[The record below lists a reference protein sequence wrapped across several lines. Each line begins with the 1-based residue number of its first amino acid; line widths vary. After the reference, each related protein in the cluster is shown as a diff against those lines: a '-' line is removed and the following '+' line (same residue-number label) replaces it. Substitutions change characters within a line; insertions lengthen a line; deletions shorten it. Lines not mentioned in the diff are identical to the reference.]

1 MSRPSELG
9 ATAGLRLDHEKLLD
23 DCSAILGQVAKDAER
38 LRAKL
43 ANVPW
48 DFVNTAGQGYLE
60 RARTD
65 LAKAEGSLLEARQQL
80 EQQRARARNG

>member
-9 ATAGLRLDHEKLLD
+9 PTGLRLDHDKLLD
-23 DCSAILGQVAKDAER
+23 DCSAILKQVGKDSDR

-48 DFVNTAGQGYLE
+48 DIVNTAGQGYLE
-60 RARTD
+60 KARTN
-65 LAKAEGSLLEARQQL
+65 LMLAEGSLLEARKQL
-80 EQQRARARNG
+80 EHQRDRARNG

>member
-9 ATAGLRLDHEKLLD
+9 VTSLRLDHDKLLD
-23 DCSAILGQVAKDAER
+23 DCSAILNQVRKDAER

-48 DFVNTAGQGYLE
+48 DFVNEAGQGYLE
-60 RARTD
+60 KARTN
-65 LAKAEGSLLEARQQL
+65 LVLAEGSLLEATKQL
-80 EQQRARARNG
+80 EHQRDRARKG

>member
-9 ATAGLRLDHEKLLD
+9 PTGLRLDHDKLLD
-23 DCSAILGQVAKDAER
+23 DCSAILGQVAKDSER

-43 ANVPW
+43 GNVPW

-60 RARTD
+60 KARMS
-65 LAKAEGSLLEARQQL
+65 LAKAEGCLLEARKQL
-80 EQQRARARNG
+80 EHQRDRARNG